1 MRSSLL
7 YPAISPEYTQEAGV
21 ESLVYHRGAKLL
33 TEVPPSV
40 PQNLCVRLNLSHK
53 IHGLCKIRSASFVK
67 IGTSSSYV
75 SFHEEHHE
83 RFLPLNRRLRASGS
97 RWCVIMMQSGR

>member
-7 YPAISPEYTQEAGV
+7 YPAISPEYTREAGV

-40 PQNLCVRLNLSHK
+40 PQNLCVLLNLSHK
-53 IHGLCKIRSASFVK
+53 IYGLCKIRSASFVK
-67 IGTSSSYV
+67 IGTGSSYI
-75 SFHEEHHE
+75 SFHEEHRQ
-83 RFLPLNRRLRASGS
+83 RFLPLNRRSRASGL
-97 RWCVIMMQSGR
+97 RWCVIMMQNGR